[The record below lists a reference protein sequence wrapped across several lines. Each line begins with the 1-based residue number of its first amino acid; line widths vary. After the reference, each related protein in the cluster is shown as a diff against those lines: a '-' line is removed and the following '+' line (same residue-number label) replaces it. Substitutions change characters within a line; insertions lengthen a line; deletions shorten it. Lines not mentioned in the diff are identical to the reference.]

1 MSCSDKI
8 AKWNTLGI
16 QSALM
21 SHLLINGPI
30 YLETITVGRK
40 FSQIHCERALCCR
53 LNRIKGLNNIS
64 PSSLTGQFIS
74 SSITSSPT
82 RACLKQQQQ
91 QQLPFSSYEMSTSHS
106 YRIAHPTMMSTS
118 VKFDTS
124 VIQTGAS
131 SLTSTFEP
139 PPVGK

>member
-40 FSQIHCERALCCR
+40 FSQIHCEENLVVDGST
-53 LNRIKGLNNIS
+53 RI
-64 PSSLTGQFIS
+64 
-74 SSITSSPT
+74 
-82 RACLKQQQQ
+82 RQQT
-91 QQLPFSSYEMSTSHS
+91 PHS
-106 YRIAHPTMMSTS
+106 C
-118 VKFDTS
+118 
-124 VIQTGAS
+124 
-131 SLTSTFEP
+131 
-139 PPVGK
+139 